1 MASIKKLKKEI
12 DYVISLV
19 IGDCFMVMELNTNVN
34 QEAVI
39 DIVGETLAKHY
50 KLRIRACHPDDK
62 GNPALVKQYYKKLIS
77 DLLGTADE
85 SFKKLSAEVKK
96 AVKN

>member
-1 MASIKKLKKEI
+1 MASIKKLKKDI

-19 IGDCFMVMELNTNVN
+19 ISDCFMVMEQNTNIN
-34 QEAVI
+34 HEAVI
-39 DIVGETLAKHY
+39 DIVRETLAEDY
-50 KLRIRACHPDDK
+50 KLRIRACHPDGK
-62 GNPALVKQYYKKLIS
+62 GNPTLVKQHYKKLVA
-77 DLLGTADE
+77 DLLSTTDE